1 MVLNKKLLSFLKQG
15 SLLGLF
21 SGINA
26 GITEVI
32 EYIVEDQIKNNK
44 KNEKYRLATEILFI
58 INFISILSISTLFY
72 VAYKIIINKHS
83 KTLTVAPEPS
93 SALPLP
99 PSPKS
104 IYIKISSKLRNP
116 LQEILFAVQK
126 LSIDSVPTELELG
139 SVKYTVTNAVE
150 QLEILANELL
160 ELSREEADTQFTRFL
175 SGSGYV
181 GVIGKKLHILVV
193 DDSAANRA
201 FLQSILVKLEH
212 SVVTANNGQEAVDLV
227 NSTAVKNF
235 DVIFMDINMPV
246 MDGLE
251 ATRCIRAKFSNNILP
266 IIACTSNG
274 SDEDLR
280 NFDAVKMNGHILK
293 PINLLKINTI
303 LQNIF
308 IKNTPQPSSSRD
320 HGLIHRPNILHQY
333 TNLIQK
339 SNSSIMMHASDSSE
353 IDVDRAMP
361 SLNTP
366 THQTILP
373 RLQNS

>member
-83 KTLTVAPEPS
+83 ETLTVVPEPS

-193 DDSAANRA
+193 QQ
-201 FLQSILVKLEH
+201 F
-212 SVVTANNGQEAVDLV
+212 
-227 NSTAVKNF
+227 
-235 DVIFMDINMPV
+235 
-246 MDGLE
+246 
-251 ATRCIRAKFSNNILP
+251 
-266 IIACTSNG
+266 
-274 SDEDLR
+274 
-280 NFDAVKMNGHILK
+280 
-293 PINLLKINTI
+293 
-303 LQNIF
+303 
-308 IKNTPQPSSSRD
+308 
-320 HGLIHRPNILHQY
+320 
-333 TNLIQK
+333 
-339 SNSSIMMHASDSSE
+339 
-353 IDVDRAMP
+353 
-361 SLNTP
+361 
-366 THQTILP
+366 
-373 RLQNS
+373 